1 MLKLQY
7 FGRLMQRADT
17 LENTLILG
25 KIESGRR
32 GDETGDEMVGWHH
45 RLNGHEFEQIPR
57 DSERLGSPCSPWG
70 PKESDTTWQ
79 MNNILEMKKMV
90 EMNYSF
96 MDVADEG
103 GRRLGEWGLGTKQ
116 QPEGALC

>member
-1 MLKLQY
+1 
-7 FGRLMQRADT
+7 
-17 LENTLILG
+17 
-25 KIESGRR
+25 
-32 GDETGDEMVGWHH
+32 
-45 RLNGHEFEQIPR
+45 
-57 DSERLGSPCSPWG
+57 
-70 PKESDTTWQ
+70 

>member
-1 MLKLQY
+1 
-7 FGRLMQRADT
+7 
-17 LENTLILG
+17 
-25 KIESGRR
+25 
-32 GDETGDEMVGWHH
+32 MVGWHH